1 MGGLG
6 GMMRSVRNKVVHAAK
21 SVAQEAQQ
29 SAQDLAGDVAHDVL
43 RGEDVRGA
51 LKKRGQAKKR
61 ALTRRLYAGVT
72 PSVSHKRKP
81 TRGPSQSRPRTKRR
95 RAPPRD
101 VFDDE

>member
-1 MGGLG
+1 
-6 GMMRSVRNKVVHAAK
+6 MRSVRNKVVQSAK

-29 SAQDLAGDVAHDVL
+29 SAQDLAGDVANDVL

-51 LKKRGQAKKR
+51 LKKRGQAKKH

-81 TRGPSQSRPRTKRR
+81 ARMSAQSRPRTHRR
-95 RAPPRD
+95 HD
-101 VFDDE
+101 VFDHE